1 MADKTYFEQRNYDN
15 TLKLRQLLKELPYIC
30 NDYFMGIENR
40 TSILTRLGYAQD
52 LKIFF
57 NFLVT
62 QCAEFVNIKDI
73 RQFGYEQLEKVETF
87 HIEMFL
93 TYLTAFE
100 HDGIEYTNTEKTK
113 ARKLATVKSF
123 FKYNYNKD
131 RISADPASKVLS
143 LKLHDKAIIRLEV
156 DEVSKLLDNVESGEG
171 LSPKQLALQK
181 KTRKRDIAILTL
193 FLGTGIRISE
203 LVGIDLDDIDF
214 NINGFKITRKGGN
227 QTILYFSQEV
237 ADTLQDYIHERN
249 SNEKLANEPALFV
262 SLQDKRITVRAV
274 QNLVKKYASITTP
287 LKHIT
292 PHKLRSTYGTN
303 LYKETNDIYV
313 VAEVLGHK
321 DINTTKKHYAAI
333 SDEIKRNA
341 ATKVVLRNHD
351 ENN

>member
-156 DEVSKLLDNVESGEG
+156 DEVSKLLDNVEIGEG

-237 ADTLQDYIHERN
+237 ADTLQDYICERN
-249 SNEKLANEPALFV
+249 SNEKLAKEPALFV

>member
-1 MADKTYFEQRNYDN
+1 MADRTYFEQRNYDN

-57 NFLVT
+57 HFLT
-62 QCAEFVNIKDI
+62 TECAEFVNIKDI
-73 RQFGYEQLEKVETF
+73 RQFGYEQLESVETF

-93 TYLTAFE
+93 NYLTAFE
-100 HDGIEYTNTEKTK
+100 HDGVEYTNTEKTK
-113 ARKLATVKSF
+113 ARKLATIKSF

-131 RISADPASKVLS
+131 RIPADPASKVLS
-143 LKLHDKAIIRLEV
+143 LKLQVYAIIILEV
-156 DEVSKLLDNVESGEG
+156 DEVAKLLDNVESGTG

-227 QTILYFSQEV
+227 QTILYFSDEV
-237 ADTLQDYIHERN
+237 AETLKEYISERN
-249 SNEKLANEPALFV
+249 SNKELADETALFV
-262 SLQDKRITVRAV
+262 SLQNKRITVRAV
-274 QNLVKKYASITTP
+274 QNLVKKYAGITTP

-333 SDEIKRNA
+333 SDEIKRKA
-341 ATKVVLRNHD
+341 ASKVVLRNHEED
-351 ENN
+351 E

>member
-237 ADTLQDYIHERN
+237 ADTLQDYICERN

>member
-237 ADTLQDYIHERN
+237 ADTLQDYICERN
-249 SNEKLANEPALFV
+249 SNEKLAKEPALFV

-274 QNLVKKYASITTP
+274 QNLVKKYTSITTP